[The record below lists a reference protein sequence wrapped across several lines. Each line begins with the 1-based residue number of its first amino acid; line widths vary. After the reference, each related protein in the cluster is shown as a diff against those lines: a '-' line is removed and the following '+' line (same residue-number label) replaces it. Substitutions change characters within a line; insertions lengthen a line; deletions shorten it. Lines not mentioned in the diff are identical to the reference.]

1 MKLNTKTIIQT
12 LPLDDKLKQDILS
25 KWDTMDQDLRY
36 EIENLVWEAYYE
48 FEDLKVDENILK
60 NFEKAKQGEI
70 PLNGDFYDTAVKGT
84 EESKTQE
91 LHQSADSVELAAV
104 REKLEQLMQSSPQ

>member
-1 MKLNTKTIIQT
+1 MKLNTKTIIQS

-36 EIENLVWEAYYE
+36 EMENLIWEAYYE
-48 FEDLKVDENILK
+48 FEDLKVDESIQK
-60 NFEKAKQGEI
+60 NLERAKQGEV
-70 PLNGDFYDTAVKGT
+70 PLNADFYTVAVSGI
-84 EESKTQE
+84 EETKNQE

-104 REKLEQLMQSSPQ
+104 REKLEQLMQRSQQ

>member
-1 MKLNTKTIIQT
+1 MKLNTKTIIQS

-25 KWDTMDQDLRY
+25 KWDTMDRDLRY

-48 FEDLKVDENILK
+48 FENLKVDENIQNNLQ
-60 NFEKAKQGEI
+60 KAKQGEV
-70 PLNGDFYDTAVKGT
+70 PLNADFYETAIKGT
-84 EESKTQE
+84 EETKTVE

-104 REKLEQLMQSSPQ
+104 RGKLEQLMQRS